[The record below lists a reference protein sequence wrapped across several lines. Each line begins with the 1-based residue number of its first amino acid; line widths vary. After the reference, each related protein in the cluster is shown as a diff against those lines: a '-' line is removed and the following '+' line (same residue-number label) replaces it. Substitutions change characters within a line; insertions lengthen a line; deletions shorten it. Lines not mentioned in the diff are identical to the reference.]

1 MCGNAYTRALRT
13 TYHVVFLLTGLAF
26 LALFAAL
33 SGLIPRPEEPLV
45 PRHSPWRWQGVR
57 R

>member
-26 LALFAAL
+26 LALFTAL
-33 SGLIPRPEEPLV
+33 TGLIPHPEV
-45 PRHSPWRWQGVR
+45 P
-57 R
+57 

>member
-33 SGLIPRPEEPLV
+33 SGLIPRPEEP
-45 PRHSPWRWQGVR
+45 
-57 R
+57 